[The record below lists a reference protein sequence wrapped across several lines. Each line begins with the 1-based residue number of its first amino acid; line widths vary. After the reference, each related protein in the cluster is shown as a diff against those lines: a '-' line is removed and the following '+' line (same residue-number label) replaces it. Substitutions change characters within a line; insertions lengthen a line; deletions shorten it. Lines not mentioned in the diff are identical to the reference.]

1 MKDSNHFSRADFFK
15 TAGVLAGTAA
25 IPGNSSA
32 AAEDTAASGPELR
45 RMGKS
50 DLKLPAISL
59 GTGPGQDVNVM
70 KFAIAQGMNF
80 IHNSIGYKNGQATTN
95 VAEAIKGQRDKVIL
109 GLKITWKPD
118 DDEAMDAALD
128 SLGTDYADIAFFNI
142 HDAEQVKDQQ
152 YRQGAERWKKAGKF
166 KYIGLTSHK
175 ETAGCMKAGL
185 DEGFYDV
192 LMPSYHMGM
201 EEEFLPIF
209 KRAEKEG
216 VGVILM
222 KTNREVSDYYA
233 AVPHYLA
240 TPGITTINRG
250 ADSFPMIK
258 QLIEA
263 SQQKADKQA
272 GMQLRERVKLT
283 MKAHCTMCGACTQ
296 TCPQSFDVADV
307 VRCSDYYLE
316 RSEYVDLALETYRS
330 LSRAPS
336 ASACGSCSLCE
347 RACSNG
353 VPIVHH
359 IRRAESTL
367 A

>member
-1 MKDSNHFSRADFFK
+1 MKDSNQCSRSGFFK
-15 TAGVLAGTAA
+15 SAGVIAGATA
-25 IPGNSSA
+25 ITGSSTQA
-32 AAEDTAASGPELR
+32 AGEASVSGPELR

-50 DLKLPAISL
+50 DLMLPAISL

-80 IHNSIGYKNGQATTN
+80 VHNSIGYKNGRSTKN
-95 VAEAIKGQRDKVIL
+95 LAEAIKGQREKVIL

-118 DDEAMDAALD
+118 DDEAMDAALE

-142 HDAEQVKDQQ
+142 HDAEQVKDQK

-209 KRAEKEG
+209 KRAEEEG

-222 KTNREVSDYYA
+222 KTNRELSDYYEA
-233 AVPHYLA
+233 IPHYLA
-240 TPGITTINRG
+240 TPGITTINKG
-250 ADSFPMIK
+250 AESFPMIK

-272 GMQLRERVKLT
+272 GLRLRERMKLT
-283 MKAHCTMCGACTQ
+283 MQGHCTMCGACSQ
-296 TCPQSFDVADV
+296 NCPQGLEVADV

-316 RSEYVDLALETYRS
+316 KSEYVETAFETYRA
-330 LSRAPS
+330 LSRAPTPS
-336 ASACGSCSLCE
+336 VCGSCSLCE
-347 RACSNG
+347 KACSSG
-353 VPIVHH
+353 VPVVHH
-359 IRRAESTL
+359 IRRAENML